1 MGRREIFIK
10 KIGNINCSSTERV
23 RTYYAT
29 TDLKIEVEQTI
40 FYYEDGHKEKWYA
53 GLLYHNGTYIAMTTF
68 FNSITEL
75 EKACKNF
82 FIAWYF

>member
-1 MGRREIFIK
+1 MREMFTKKVGRIDY
-10 KIGNINCSSTERV
+10 SSTERV

-29 TDLKIEVEQTI
+29 SDFKIEVEQTI
-40 FYYEDGHKEKWYA
+40 FYYEDGHREKWYT
-53 GLLYHNGTYIAMTTF
+53 GLLYHNSTYLAMTNF
-68 FNSITEL
+68 FNSVTEL